1 MSRTVTNTVDIRAE
15 QDDVWAVLAD
25 LPATRWWLP
34 GVVAARVD
42 GDVRVC
48 TMADGQEIHERISDL
63 SAEARGYRFEHL
75 RVPLPVRQLHG
86 TFTVTP
92 GSALGTSRV
101 TLRTT
106 FDPLDPTSAEEV
118 TGMVAQAFRAVAG
131 VVAPLRGAEVALGR
145 VAAPVLIRPGPAN
158 DAPGRTGPAEP
169 RTTRPAPRW

>member
-1 MSRTVTNTVDIRAE
+1 MSRTVTNTIDISAE

-34 GVVAARVD
+34 GVVAARMD

-63 SAEARGYRFEHL
+63 SAGARSYRFEHL
-75 RVPLPVRQLHG
+75 RVPLPVRQSHG

-92 GSALGTSRV
+92 GSAPGTSLV

-106 FDPLDPTSAEEV
+106 FDPLDVTTGEDV
-118 TGMVAQAFRAVAG
+118 TGMVGQAFG
-131 VVAPLRGAEVALGR
+131 QSLESLRRYVEEKV
-145 VAAPVLIRPGPAN
+145 PW
-158 DAPGRTGPAEP
+158 DA
-169 RTTRPAPRW
+169 